1 MDEEHLS
8 AALELALE
16 RLLDDAA
23 AEAADDR
30 FDGQPIERRGLD
42 HRHVPHARERHVE
55 RPGNRGRRER
65 EHVHGRSQLL
75 HPLLV
80 GDAEPVLLVDDHEAQ
95 ILERDVLRQEPV
107 RTDHDVHGA
116 LSQPIDH
123 RFLLPGG
130 AEARQ
135 QLDFGRERREPIG
148 ERGPVLLSQH
158 GRRHQH
164 RDLHAVADRL
174 EGGAERDL
182 GLAVPDVAGDE
193 AIHRAAGLH
202 VTLGVLD
209 CLELVR
215 RLLEPEGRL
224 ELTLPRRIRGE
235 RVAIGHRALRV
246 EAQQSLGHLAQGGAH
261 RLLHALPGRAAEPV
275 EPRGAGVAAE
285 VFRDQLETLDR
296 QVEPIALG
304 VLEQEKV
311 ALAITHLH
319 RLQTQIAAEP
329 VVFVDDDV
337 AGRQVGERR
346 ERGAALILGSP

>member
-1 MDEEHLS
+1 M
-8 AALELALE
+8 
-16 RLLDDAA
+16 
-23 AEAADDR
+23 
-30 FDGQPIERRGLD
+30 
-42 HRHVPHARERHVE
+42 
-55 RPGNRGRRER
+55 
-65 EHVHGRSQLL
+65 
-75 HPLLV
+75 
-80 GDAEPVLLVDDHEAQ
+80 
-95 ILERDVLRQEPV
+95 
-107 RTDHDVHGA
+107 
-116 LSQPIDH
+116 
-123 RFLLPGG
+123 
-130 AEARQ
+130 
-135 QLDFGRERREPIG
+135 
-148 ERGPVLLSQH
+148 
-158 GRRHQH
+158 
-164 RDLHAVADRL
+164 
-174 EGGAERDL
+174 
-182 GLAVPDVAGDE
+182 
-193 AIHRAAGLH
+193 
-202 VTLGVLD
+202 LGVLD
-209 CLELVR
+209 RLELVR

-235 RVAIGHRALRV
+235 RVAVGHRALRV

-346 ERGAALILGSP
+346 EGGAALVLGAPQRTAPRAEDFALGEHDDAEGGDREAGGALTDDDRQRLGPLERR